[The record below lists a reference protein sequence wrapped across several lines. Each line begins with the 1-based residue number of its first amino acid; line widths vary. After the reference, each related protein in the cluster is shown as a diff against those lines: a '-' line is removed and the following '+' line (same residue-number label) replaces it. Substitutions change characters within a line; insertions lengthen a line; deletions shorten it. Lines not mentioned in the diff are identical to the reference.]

1 MEMAV
6 QKSITEGA
14 TPVPAP
20 AEKAAKIT
28 ARNVN
33 VFYGEKHALRDVSVD
48 IAEKGVMAFIG
59 PSGCG
64 KSTFLRCI
72 NRMNDTIPSC
82 RVVGRIEI
90 DKGDIYDPRTRCRAV
105 ACPGR
110 HGVPKA

>member
-72 NRMNDTIPSC
+72 NRMN
-82 RVVGRIEI
+82 EF
-90 DKGDIYDPRTRCRAV
+90 DPKLSRCGQDRN
-105 ACPGR
+105 R
-110 HGVPKA
+110 